1 MKHNLTIRDEASR
14 SGVRL
19 WQVAERMGLT
29 EFTLSRKL
37 RHELSDEDQ
46 ARVLEI
52 IRDLAK
58 EKEE

>member
-1 MKHNLTIRDEASR
+1 
-14 SGVRL
+14 
-19 WQVAERMGLT
+19 MGLT